1 MKDELKFLQIDTS
14 NENFLFIKLVNKKTQ
29 KHILINE
36 KRCHMKELVPSIQ
49 KLLES
54 EELVLTD
61 LDFIALNEGPGSWT
75 GLRIGFSTVKTFW
88 QVTKVKV
95 IFYSNFELLT
105 YKYKTDTG
113 VFLVKSSNDKY
124 YYQVLNKGELYGQN
138 IISKQELEDFYNTLP
153 RYFFDENE
161 IEADSLLV
169 EKYKN
174 NEFPDVNSAEPYYIV
189 EGVIFN

>member
-1 MKDELKFLQIDTS
+1 MKDKLKFLQIDTS
-14 NENFLFIKLVNKKTQ
+14 NENYLFIKLVNKDIQ
-29 KHILINE
+29 KHILIKE

-54 EELVLTD
+54 ENLVLTD

-95 IFYSNFELLT
+95 IFYSNFELLRN
-105 YKYKTDTG
+105 KYQTDTG

-124 YYQVLNKGELYGQN
+124 YYQVLNKGEMYGQN
-138 IISKQELEDFYNTLP
+138 IISKQELEDFYIDLP
-153 RYFFDENE
+153 RYFFEE
-161 IEADSLLV
+161 HGIEADNLLIQIFN
-169 EKYKN
+169 N
-174 NEFPDVNSAEPYYIV
+174 NEFPDVNIAEPIYIV